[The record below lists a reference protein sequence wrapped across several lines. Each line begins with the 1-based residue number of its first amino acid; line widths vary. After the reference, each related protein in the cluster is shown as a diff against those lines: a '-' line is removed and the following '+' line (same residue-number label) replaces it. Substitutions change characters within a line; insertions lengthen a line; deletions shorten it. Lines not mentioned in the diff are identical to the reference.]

1 MSKLG
6 EILKSPAVRNSRGL
20 MAALVVSGLSIF
32 AIVSMTGRVYLA
44 YDHQQ
49 QINSQSAEM
58 RQTIKTISPQPK
70 DGNDQKYRAGE
81 ATQVPNVQSDIML
94 AIQSH
99 QLQLKEMKYLKSS
112 DKKEGKNQTFEM
124 HLIGTYE
131 QTIAFLQNFHSRDA
145 LIDVFKLGMKPEK
158 GKGTVETD
166 LIYRVYVK

>member
-58 RQTIKTISPQPK
+58 RQTIKTISQQAK
-70 DGNDQKYRAGE
+70 EVNDQKYRPVE
-81 ATQVPNVQSDIML
+81 ATQVPNVQSDIMG
-94 AIQSH
+94 I
-99 QLQLKEMKYLKSS
+99 YP
-112 DKKEGKNQTFEM
+112 
-124 HLIGTYE
+124 
-131 QTIAFLQNFHSRDA
+131 AFFNS
-145 LIDVFKLGMKPEK
+145 
-158 GKGTVETD
+158 T
-166 LIYRVYVK
+166 